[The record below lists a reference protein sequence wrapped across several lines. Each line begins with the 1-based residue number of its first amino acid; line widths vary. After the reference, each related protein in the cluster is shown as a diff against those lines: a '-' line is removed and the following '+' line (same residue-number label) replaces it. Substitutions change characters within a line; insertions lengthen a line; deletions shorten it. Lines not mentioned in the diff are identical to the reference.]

1 MNIAIDVTF
10 LIQDKRGM
18 GRYTRDVISALL
30 KLSANFY
37 FLSSRN
43 LKDDLKKEFKAG
55 NWEFINYKNKK
66 EIESIDVMW
75 HPWNRVDLLGA
86 KKNVVNIHDTLPFKD
101 FAGNI
106 PAKYIQKD
114 RQRLLNAEKSS
125 DAIIALSEF
134 SKNET
139 VNDLKSRS
147 DKIKVIPP
155 GVCGIFE
162 KKVYSGEEKNGLLSR
177 YSQGFPFILYVGSSD
192 KRKNWINLLRA
203 FKFLKEKYAVKHK
216 LLIAGKKPDKPGIFS
231 KDTENKEILRILD
244 DLIIK
249 GEACLIEEINDI
261 DLVNLYNLA
270 DAFVFPSLYEGFGLP
285 VLEAQ
290 ACGAPV
296 TASNKGSVPEALGE
310 GGLLFDPYDYVD
322 MAEKIHKVISGNG
335 LRENLVKKGF
345 DNVKKYS
352 YKKCAEEMMKV
363 FREEGREKR

>member
-18 GRYTRDVISALL
+18 GRYARDVISSLL
-30 KLSANFY
+30 ELSGNFY

-43 LKDDLKKEFKAG
+43 LKDDLKKEFKSG

-66 EIESIDVMW
+66 DIEFIDVVW
-75 HPWNRVDLLGA
+75 HPWNRIDLLGA

-101 FAGNI
+101 FADNI
-106 PAKYIQKD
+106 PVKYIKKD
-114 RQRLLNAEKSS
+114 RQRLLDAEKLS
-125 DAIIALSEF
+125 DAVIALSEF

-139 VNDLKSRS
+139 VNDLKS
-147 DKIKVIPP
+147 DNAKIKVIPP

-162 KKVYSGEEKNGLLSR
+162 KKVYSDEEKNRLLIG

-192 KRKNWINLLRA
+192 KRKNWINLLKA
-203 FKFLKEKYAVKHK
+203 FAFLKEKYAVKHK

-231 KDTENKEILRILD
+231 KDTEKKEILSILD
-244 DLIIK
+244 YLIIK
-249 GEACLIEEINDI
+249 GEAYLIEEINDI

-270 DAFVFPSLYEGFGLP
+270 DLFVFPSLYEGFGLP

-296 TASNKGSVPEALGE
+296 TASNKSSIPEALGE
-310 GGLLFDPYDYVD
+310 GGLLFDPYDHID
-322 MAEKIHKVISGNG
+322 MAEKMYKVISDGG
-335 LRENLVKKGF
+335 LRENLIKKGS

-352 YKKCAEEMMKV
+352 YKKCAQEMM
-363 FREEGREKR
+363 ELLCQNIKR